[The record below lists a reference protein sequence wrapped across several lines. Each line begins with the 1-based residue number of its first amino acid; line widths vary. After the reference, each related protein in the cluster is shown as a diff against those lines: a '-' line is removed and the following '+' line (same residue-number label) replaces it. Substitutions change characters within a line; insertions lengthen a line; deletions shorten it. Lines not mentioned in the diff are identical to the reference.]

1 MYYFNLLTVPVFVTP
16 ASKWSFT
23 ETQLQGAAAKRIN
36 VVQEQNYQVFP

>member
-1 MYYFNLLTVPVFVTP
+1 MYYFNLLTVPVTP

-23 ETQLQGAAAKRIN
+23 ETQLQGAAAKRIS